1 MNIKKY
7 FLDNVI
13 DTAYCT
19 GKFIHSKL
27 GKIKKI
33 NYKQNDLSNVVTDV
47 DKASEKIIIK
57 KLHAI
62 LPEAD
67 FLGEE
72 SGENKKGSLCKWI
85 VDPLDGTTNFAHGF
99 PFFCVSIGLQYK
111 NEIILGVVYDPNRDE
126 MFYAIKNRGAFLN
139 KKRIYV
145 SREKKI
151 STSLLATGFSYKSR
165 KDENS
170 VKIFSK
176 FLKSSQAI
184 RRAGS
189 AALDLCYT
197 ACGRFDGYWE
207 QGLSP
212 WDTAAASLIVLESSG
227 KVTKF
232 DNKKFSCYDK
242 EILATNGNIHKEM
255 LKIINGSLLSF
266 RKSAKRD

>member
-1 MNIKKY
+1 MNVKKD
-7 FLDNVI
+7 LLLKVV
-13 DTAYCT
+13 DTAYYT

-27 GKIKKI
+27 GKIKKLS
-33 NYKQNDLSNVVTDV
+33 YKQNDLSNVVTNV
-47 DKASEKIIIK
+47 DKESEKIIIK
-57 KLHAI
+57 KLRAI
-62 LPEAD
+62 FPDAD

-72 SGENKKGSLCKWI
+72 SGENKKGSMYKWI

-99 PFFCVSIGLQYK
+99 PFFCVSIGLEYQK
-111 NEIILGVVYDPNRDE
+111 EIILGVVYDPNRDE
-126 MFYAIKNRGAFLN
+126 MFYAVKNQGAFLN

-145 SREKKI
+145 SGEKNI
-151 STSLLATGFSYKSR
+151 SKSLLATGFSYKSR

-170 VKIFSK
+170 VKIFAK
-176 FLKSSQAI
+176 FLKVSQAI

-212 WDTAAASLIVLESSG
+212 WDTAAASLIVSESLG
-227 KVTKF
+227 KVTRF

-242 EILATNGNIHKEM
+242 EILATNGYIHKSM
-255 LKIINGSLLSF
+255 AKVIINNLG
-266 RKSAKRD
+266 